1 MSNKTIILTEDDE
14 SIKLVTSSYLQDLGY
29 EVIMASNLRQLWKLI
44 EDNKGDILITDV
56 MLPDGE
62 LFDILPQITELR
74 EDLPVIVVSAKNN
87 LQTAISATK
96 QGAYEYLPK
105 PFDLDELQ
113 NLVKKALERNKTTK
127 NKSKIQKKIDK
138 QMIVGRSPAMQD
150 LYKSIARLSQND
162 LTVMIYGESG
172 TGKELVANALH
183 KYSSRSEKP
192 FIALN
197 MAAIPNDLIESEL
210 FGHEKGSFTGA
221 HQKSE
226 GKFKLA
232 EKGTLFLDEIG
243 DMPINAQTRL
253 LRVLQEGEFT
263 PIGGKE
269 KIRADTR
276 IIAATHKNLPELIDK
291 GEFREDLF
299 YRLNVIN
306 IFLPPLR
313 ERENDII
320 SLGRHYLN
328 LYSDGKKQFD
338 SSGVNFLNKAKELK
352 LEPKKFDAAG
362 FKIMEK
368 YNWPGNVRELEN
380 FIMKLCALYSDETIL
395 KEDLVFEIDNL
406 GKTDHQILESETHFS
421 KVFKNYLAKN
431 INQINRDYQGD
442 VYNFFLTEL
451 EKVLI
456 CEVLKN
462 KNGNQLKASELLGLN
477 RNTLRKKITELNI
490 DITGDN

>member
-1 MSNKTIILTEDDE
+1 MSNKTLIIAEDDE
-14 SIKLVTSSYLQDLGY
+14 SIRLVTSRYLQDLGY
-29 EVIMASNLRQLWKLI
+29 EIFMATNLKELWKLI
-44 EDNKGDILITDV
+44 ESNKGDVLITDV

-62 LFDILPQITELR
+62 LFDILPQIVEYR
-74 EDLPVIVVSAKNN
+74 ENLPVIVVSAKNN

-113 NLVKKALERNKTTK
+113 KLIKKALESKQNLKNKT
-127 NKSKIQKKIDK
+127 KIRNESEK
-138 QMIVGRSPAMQD
+138 QLIVGRSPAMQD

-172 TGKELVANALH
+172 TGKELVAKALH
-183 KYSSRSEKP
+183 KYSTRSEKP

-221 HQKSE
+221 HQKSD

-243 DMPINAQTRL
+243 DMPIDAQTRL

-269 KIRADTR
+269 KIQADTR
-276 IIAATHKNLPELIDK
+276 IIAATHKNLSNLIEK

-299 YRLNVIN
+299 YRLNVVPIS
-306 IFLPPLR
+306 IPPLR
-313 ERENDII
+313 ERKEDIPE
-320 SLGRHYLN
+320 L
-328 LYSDGKKQFD
+328 
-338 SSGVNFLNKAKELK
+338 VNHFLDKAKDLQ
-352 LEPKKFDAAG
+352 LEPKKFTTES
-362 FKIMEK
+362 FQILEK
-368 YNWPGNVRELEN
+368 YQWPGNVRELEN
-380 FIMKLCALYSDETIL
+380 FILKLCALYTDENIMN
-395 KEDLVFEIDNL
+395 EDLAEEILNLQKLDQQMLDNDNQFS
-406 GKTDHQILESETHFS
+406 KILE
-421 KVFKNYLAKN
+421 NYLSRN
-431 INQINRDYQGD
+431 INKINKEYQGD
-442 VYNFFLTEL
+442 VYNYFVTEL
-451 EKVLI
+451 EKVLLL
-456 CEVLKN
+456 EVLKN
-462 KNGNQLKASELLGLN
+462 KNGNQLKAAELLGLN

-490 DITGDN
+490 SIDQESN

>member
-1 MSNKTIILTEDDE
+1 MSNKTLIIAEDDE
-14 SIKLVTSSYLQDLGY
+14 SIRLVTSRYLQDLGY
-29 EVIMASNLRQLWKLI
+29 KIFMASNLKELWKLI
-44 EDNKGDILITDV
+44 ESNKGDVLITDV

-62 LFDILPQITELR
+62 LFDILPQIVQYR
-74 EDLPVIVVSAKNN
+74 ENLPVIVVSAKNN

-113 NLVKKALERNKTTK
+113 KLIKKALESKKNVKNKTKIK
-127 NKSKIQKKIDK
+127 NKSEK
-138 QMIVGRSPAMQD
+138 QLIVGRSTAMQD

-172 TGKELVANALH
+172 TGKELVAKALH
-183 KYSSRSEKP
+183 KYSTRSEKP

-221 HQKSE
+221 HQKSD

-243 DMPINAQTRL
+243 DMPIDAQTRL

-269 KIRADTR
+269 KIQADTR
-276 IIAATHKNLPELIDK
+276 IIAATHKNLSNLIEK

-299 YRLNVIN
+299 YRLNVVPIS
-306 IFLPPLR
+306 IPPLR
-313 ERENDII
+313 DRKEDIPE
-320 SLGRHYLN
+320 L
-328 LYSDGKKQFD
+328 
-338 SSGVNFLNKAKELK
+338 VNHFLDKAKDLK
-352 LEPKKFDAAG
+352 LEPKKFTTES
-362 FKIMEK
+362 FEILEK
-368 YNWPGNVRELEN
+368 YQWPGNVRELEN
-380 FIMKLCALYSDETIL
+380 FILKLCALYTDESIMN
-395 KEDLVFEIDNL
+395 EDLTEEIKNL
-406 GKTDHQILESETHFS
+406 QKIDQQMLDSENQFSKILE
-421 KVFKNYLAKN
+421 NYLSRN
-431 INQINRDYQGD
+431 INKINKEYQGD
-442 VYNFFLTEL
+442 VYNYFVTEL
-451 EKVLI
+451 EKVLLL
-456 CEVLKN
+456 EVLKN

-490 DITGDN
+490 NIDQESN

>member
-1 MSNKTIILTEDDE
+1 MSNKTLIIAEDDE
-14 SIKLVTSSYLQDLGY
+14 SIRLVTSRYLQDLGY
-29 EVIMASNLRQLWKLI
+29 EIFMATNLKELWKLI
-44 EDNKGDILITDV
+44 ESNKGDVLITDV

-62 LFDILPQITELR
+62 LFDILPQIVEYR
-74 EDLPVIVVSAKNN
+74 ENLPVIVVSAKNN

-113 NLVKKALERNKTTK
+113 KLIKKALESKQNLKNKT
-127 NKSKIQKKIDK
+127 KIRNESEK
-138 QMIVGRSPAMQD
+138 QLIVGRSPAMQD

-172 TGKELVANALH
+172 TGKELVAKALH
-183 KYSSRSEKP
+183 KYSTRSEKP

-221 HQKSE
+221 HQKSD

-243 DMPINAQTRL
+243 DMPIDAQTRL

-269 KIRADTR
+269 KIQADTR
-276 IIAATHKNLPELIDK
+276 IIAATHKNLSNLIEK

-299 YRLNVIN
+299 YRLNVVPIS
-306 IFLPPLR
+306 IPPLR
-313 ERENDII
+313 ERKEDIPE
-320 SLGRHYLN
+320 L
-328 LYSDGKKQFD
+328 
-338 SSGVNFLNKAKELK
+338 VNHFLDKAKDLQ
-352 LEPKKFDAAG
+352 LEPKKFTTES
-362 FKIMEK
+362 FQILEK
-368 YNWPGNVRELEN
+368 YQWPGNVRELEN
-380 FIMKLCALYSDETIL
+380 FILKLCALYTDENIMNDDLAEEIL
-395 KEDLVFEIDNL
+395 NLQKLDEQMLDADNQFS
-406 GKTDHQILESETHFS
+406 KILE
-421 KVFKNYLAKN
+421 NYLSRN
-431 INQINRDYQGD
+431 INKINKEYQGD
-442 VYNFFLTEL
+442 VYNYFVTEL
-451 EKVLI
+451 EKVLLL
-456 CEVLKN
+456 EVLKN
-462 KNGNQLKASELLGLN
+462 KNGNQLKAAELLGLN

-490 DITGDN
+490 SIDQESN

>member
-1 MSNKTIILTEDDE
+1 MSNKTLIIAEDDE
-14 SIKLVTSSYLQDLGY
+14 SIRLVTSRYLQDLGY
-29 EVIMASNLRQLWKLI
+29 EIFMATNLKELWKLI
-44 EDNKGDILITDV
+44 ESNKGDVLITDV

-62 LFDILPQITELR
+62 LFDILPQIVEYR
-74 EDLPVIVVSAKNN
+74 ENLPVIVVSAKNN

-113 NLVKKALERNKTTK
+113 KLIKKALENKQNLKNKT
-127 NKSKIQKKIDK
+127 KIRNESEK
-138 QMIVGRSPAMQD
+138 QLIVGRSPAMQD

-172 TGKELVANALH
+172 TGKELVAKALH
-183 KYSSRSEKP
+183 KYSTRSEKP

-221 HQKSE
+221 HQKSD

-243 DMPINAQTRL
+243 DMPIDAQTRL

-269 KIRADTR
+269 KIQADTR
-276 IIAATHKNLPELIDK
+276 IIAATHKNLSNLIEK

-299 YRLNVIN
+299 YRLNVVPIS
-306 IFLPPLR
+306 IPPLR
-313 ERENDII
+313 ERKEDIPE
-320 SLGRHYLN
+320 L
-328 LYSDGKKQFD
+328 
-338 SSGVNFLNKAKELK
+338 VNHFLDKAKDLQ
-352 LEPKKFDAAG
+352 LEPKKFTTES
-362 FKIMEK
+362 FQILEK
-368 YNWPGNVRELEN
+368 YQWPGNVRELEN
-380 FIMKLCALYSDETIL
+380 FILKLCALYTDENIMNDDLAEEIL
-395 KEDLVFEIDNL
+395 NLQKLDQQMLDTDNQFS
-406 GKTDHQILESETHFS
+406 KILE
-421 KVFKNYLAKN
+421 NYLSRN
-431 INQINRDYQGD
+431 INKINKEYQGD
-442 VYNFFLTEL
+442 VYNYFVTEL
-451 EKVLI
+451 EKVLLL
-456 CEVLKN
+456 EVLKN
-462 KNGNQLKASELLGLN
+462 KNGNQLKAAELLGLN

-490 DITGDN
+490 SIDQESN

>member
-1 MSNKTIILTEDDE
+1 MSNKTLIIAEDDE
-14 SIKLVTSSYLQDLGY
+14 SIRLVTSRYLQDLGY
-29 EVIMASNLRQLWKLI
+29 EIFMATNLKELWKLI
-44 EDNKGDILITDV
+44 ESNKGDVLITDV

-62 LFDILPQITELR
+62 LFDILPQIVEYR
-74 EDLPVIVVSAKNN
+74 ENLPVIVVSAKNN

-113 NLVKKALERNKTTK
+113 KLIKKALESKQNLKNKT
-127 NKSKIQKKIDK
+127 KIRNESEK
-138 QMIVGRSPAMQD
+138 QLIVGRSPAMQD

-172 TGKELVANALH
+172 TGKELVAKALH
-183 KYSSRSEKP
+183 KYSTRSEKP

-221 HQKSE
+221 HQKSD

-243 DMPINAQTRL
+243 DMPIDAQTRL

-269 KIRADTR
+269 KIQADTR
-276 IIAATHKNLPELIDK
+276 IIAATHKNLSNLIEN

-299 YRLNVIN
+299 YRLNVVPIS
-306 IFLPPLR
+306 IPPLR
-313 ERENDII
+313 ERKEDIPE
-320 SLGRHYLN
+320 L
-328 LYSDGKKQFD
+328 
-338 SSGVNFLNKAKELK
+338 VNHFLDKAKDLQ
-352 LEPKKFDAAG
+352 LEPKKFTTES
-362 FKIMEK
+362 FQILEK
-368 YNWPGNVRELEN
+368 YQWPGNVRELEN
-380 FIMKLCALYSDETIL
+380 FILKLCALYTDENIMNDDLAEEIL
-395 KEDLVFEIDNL
+395 NL
-406 GKTDHQILESETHFS
+406 QKLDQQMLDTENQFSKILE
-421 KVFKNYLAKN
+421 NYLSRN
-431 INQINRDYQGD
+431 INKINKEYQGD
-442 VYNFFLTEL
+442 VYNYFVTEL
-451 EKVLI
+451 EKVLLL
-456 CEVLKN
+456 EVLKN
-462 KNGNQLKASELLGLN
+462 KEGNQLKAAELLGLN

-490 DITGDN
+490 SIDQESN

>member
-1 MSNKTIILTEDDE
+1 MSNKTLIIAEDDE
-14 SIKLVTSSYLQDLGY
+14 SIRLVTSRYLQDLGY
-29 EVIMASNLRQLWKLI
+29 EVILASNLKELWKLI
-44 EDNKGDILITDV
+44 ESNKGDALITDV

-62 LFDILPQITELR
+62 LFDILPQIIEYR
-74 EDLPVIVVSAKNN
+74 ESLPVIVVSAKNN

-113 NLVKKALERNKTTK
+113 KLVKKALESKQNSKNKTKLK
-127 NKSKIQKKIDK
+127 NESEK
-138 QMIVGRSPAMQD
+138 QLIVGRSPSMQE

-172 TGKELVANALH
+172 TGKELVAKALH
-183 KYSSRSEKP
+183 KYSARSEKP

-221 HQKSE
+221 HQKSD

-243 DMPINAQTRL
+243 DMPIDAQTRL

-269 KIRADTR
+269 KILADTR
-276 IIAATHKNLPELIDK
+276 IIAATHKNLSSLIEK

-299 YRLNVIN
+299 YRLNVVPIN
-306 IFLPPLR
+306 IPPLR
-313 ERENDII
+313 ERKEDIPE
-320 SLGRHYLN
+320 L
-328 LYSDGKKQFD
+328 
-338 SSGVNFLNKAKELK
+338 VNHFLEKAKTLK
-352 LEPKKFDAAG
+352 LEPKKFNTES
-362 FKIMEK
+362 FQILEK
-368 YNWPGNVRELEN
+368 YQWPGNVRELEN
-380 FIMKLCALYSDETIL
+380 FILKLCALYADEIIMN
-395 KEDLVFEIDNL
+395 EDLVKEIKNLQKLDQQMLDNDSQFS
-406 GKTDHQILESETHFS
+406 KILE
-421 KVFKNYLAKN
+421 NYLSKN
-431 INQINRDYQGD
+431 INKINTEYQGD
-442 VYNFFLTEL
+442 VYNYFVTEL
-451 EKVLI
+451 EKVLLF
-456 CEVLKN
+456 EVLKN
-462 KNGNQLKASELLGLN
+462 KNGNQLKAAELLGLN

-490 DITGDN
+490 SID

>member
-1 MSNKTIILTEDDE
+1 MSNKTLIIAEDDE
-14 SIKLVTSSYLQDLGY
+14 SIRLVTSRYLQDLGY
-29 EVIMASNLRQLWKLI
+29 EIFMATNLKELWKLI
-44 EDNKGDILITDV
+44 ESNKGDVLITDV

-62 LFDILPQITELR
+62 LFDILPQIVEYR
-74 EDLPVIVVSAKNN
+74 ENLPVIVVSAKNN

-113 NLVKKALERNKTTK
+113 KLIKKALESKQNLKNKT
-127 NKSKIQKKIDK
+127 KIRNESEK
-138 QMIVGRSPAMQD
+138 QLIVGRSPAMQD

-172 TGKELVANALH
+172 TGKELVAKALH
-183 KYSSRSEKP
+183 KYSTRSEKP

-221 HQKSE
+221 HQKSD

-243 DMPINAQTRL
+243 DMPIDAQTRL

-269 KIRADTR
+269 KIQADTR
-276 IIAATHKNLPELIDK
+276 IIAATHKNLSNLIEK

-299 YRLNVIN
+299 YRLNVVPIS
-306 IFLPPLR
+306 IPPLR
-313 ERENDII
+313 ERKEDIPE
-320 SLGRHYLN
+320 L
-328 LYSDGKKQFD
+328 
-338 SSGVNFLNKAKELK
+338 VNHFLDKAKDQQ
-352 LEPKKFDAAG
+352 LEPKKFTTES
-362 FKIMEK
+362 FQILEK
-368 YNWPGNVRELEN
+368 YQWPGNVRELEN
-380 FIMKLCALYSDETIL
+380 FILKLCALYSDENIMN
-395 KEDLVFEIDNL
+395 EDLAEEILNLQKLDQQMLDTDNQFS
-406 GKTDHQILESETHFS
+406 KILE
-421 KVFKNYLAKN
+421 NYLSRN
-431 INQINRDYQGD
+431 INKINKEYQGD
-442 VYNFFLTEL
+442 VYNYFVTEL
-451 EKVLI
+451 EKVLLL
-456 CEVLKN
+456 EVLKN
-462 KNGNQLKASELLGLN
+462 KNGNQLKAAELLGLN

-490 DITGDN
+490 NIDQESN

>member
-1 MSNKTIILTEDDE
+1 MSNKTLIIAEDDE
-14 SIKLVTSSYLQDLGY
+14 SIRLVTSRYFQDLGY
-29 EVIMASNLRQLWKLI
+29 EIFMATNLKELWKLI
-44 EDNKGDILITDV
+44 ESNKGDVLITDV

-62 LFDILPQITELR
+62 LFDILPQIVEYR
-74 EDLPVIVVSAKNN
+74 ENLPVIVVSAKNN

-113 NLVKKALERNKTTK
+113 KLIKKALESKQNLKNKT
-127 NKSKIQKKIDK
+127 KIRNESEK
-138 QMIVGRSPAMQD
+138 QLIVGRSPAMQD

-172 TGKELVANALH
+172 TGKELVAKALH
-183 KYSSRSEKP
+183 KYSTRSEKP

-221 HQKSE
+221 HQKSD

-243 DMPINAQTRL
+243 DMPIDAQTRL

-269 KIRADTR
+269 KIQADTR
-276 IIAATHKNLPELIDK
+276 IIAATHKNLSNLIEK

-299 YRLNVIN
+299 YRLNVVPIS
-306 IFLPPLR
+306 IPPLR
-313 ERENDII
+313 ERKEDIPE
-320 SLGRHYLN
+320 L
-328 LYSDGKKQFD
+328 
-338 SSGVNFLNKAKELK
+338 VNHFLDKAKDLQ
-352 LEPKKFDAAG
+352 LEPKKFTTES
-362 FKIMEK
+362 FQILEK
-368 YNWPGNVRELEN
+368 YQWPGNVRELEN
-380 FIMKLCALYSDETIL
+380 FILKLCALYTDENIMNDDLAEEIL
-395 KEDLVFEIDNL
+395 NLQKLDQQMLDTDNQFS
-406 GKTDHQILESETHFS
+406 KILE
-421 KVFKNYLAKN
+421 NYLSRN
-431 INQINRDYQGD
+431 INKINKEYQGD
-442 VYNFFLTEL
+442 VYNYFVTEL
-451 EKVLI
+451 EKVLLL
-456 CEVLKN
+456 EVLKN
-462 KNGNQLKASELLGLN
+462 KNGNQLKAAELLGLN

-490 DITGDN
+490 SIDQESN

>member
-1 MSNKTIILTEDDE
+1 MSNKTLIIAEDDE
-14 SIKLVTSSYLQDLGY
+14 SIRLVTSRYLQDLGY
-29 EVIMASNLRQLWKLI
+29 EIFMATNLKELWKLI
-44 EDNKGDILITDV
+44 ESNKGDVLITDV

-62 LFDILPQITELR
+62 LFDILPQIVEYR
-74 EDLPVIVVSAKNN
+74 ENLPVIVVSAKNN

-113 NLVKKALERNKTTK
+113 KLIKKALESKQNLKNKT
-127 NKSKIQKKIDK
+127 KIRNESEK
-138 QMIVGRSPAMQD
+138 QLIVGRSPAMQD

-172 TGKELVANALH
+172 TGKELVAKALH
-183 KYSSRSEKP
+183 KYSTRSEKP

-221 HQKSE
+221 HQKSD

-243 DMPINAQTRL
+243 DMPIDAQTRL

-269 KIRADTR
+269 KIQADTR
-276 IIAATHKNLPELIDK
+276 IIAATHKNLSNLIEK

-299 YRLNVIN
+299 YRLNVVPIS
-306 IFLPPLR
+306 IPPLR
-313 ERENDII
+313 ERKEDIPE
-320 SLGRHYLN
+320 L
-328 LYSDGKKQFD
+328 
-338 SSGVNFLNKAKELK
+338 VNHFLDKAKDLQ
-352 LEPKKFDAAG
+352 LEPKKFTTES
-362 FKIMEK
+362 FQILEK
-368 YNWPGNVRELEN
+368 YQWPGNVRELEN
-380 FIMKLCALYSDETIL
+380 FILKLCALYIDENIMN
-395 KEDLVFEIDNL
+395 EDLTEEILNLQKLDQQMLDTDNQFS
-406 GKTDHQILESETHFS
+406 KILE
-421 KVFKNYLAKN
+421 NYLSRN
-431 INQINRDYQGD
+431 INKINKEYQGD
-442 VYNFFLTEL
+442 VYNYFVTEL
-451 EKVLI
+451 EKVLLL
-456 CEVLKN
+456 EVLKN
-462 KNGNQLKASELLGLN
+462 KNGNQLKAAELLGLN

-490 DITGDN
+490 SIDQESN

>member
-1 MSNKTIILTEDDE
+1 MSNKTLIIAEDDE
-14 SIKLVTSSYLQDLGY
+14 SIRLVTSRYLQDLGY
-29 EVIMASNLRQLWKLI
+29 DVILASNLKELWKLI
-44 EDNKGDILITDV
+44 ENNKGDALITDV

-62 LFDILPQITELR
+62 LFDILPQIIEYR
-74 EDLPVIVVSAKNN
+74 ESLPVIVVSAKNN

-113 NLVKKALERNKTTK
+113 KLVKKALESKQNSKNKTKLK
-127 NKSKIQKKIDK
+127 NESEK
-138 QMIVGRSPAMQD
+138 QLIVGRSPSMQE

-172 TGKELVANALH
+172 TGKELVAKALH
-183 KYSSRSEKP
+183 KYSARSEKP

-221 HQKSE
+221 HQKSD

-243 DMPINAQTRL
+243 DMPIDAQTRL

-269 KIRADTR
+269 KILADTR
-276 IIAATHKNLPELIDK
+276 IIAATHKNLSSLIEK

-299 YRLNVIN
+299 YRLNVVPIN
-306 IFLPPLR
+306 IPPLR
-313 ERENDII
+313 ERKEDIPE
-320 SLGRHYLN
+320 L
-328 LYSDGKKQFD
+328 
-338 SSGVNFLNKAKELK
+338 VNHFLEKAKTLK
-352 LEPKKFDAAG
+352 LEPKKFNTES
-362 FKIMEK
+362 FQILEK
-368 YNWPGNVRELEN
+368 YQWPGNVRELEN
-380 FIMKLCALYSDETIL
+380 FILKLCALYADEIIMN
-395 KEDLVFEIDNL
+395 EDLVKEIKNL
-406 GKTDHQILESETHFS
+406 QKLDQQMLDTDSQFSKILE
-421 KVFKNYLAKN
+421 NYLSKN
-431 INQINRDYQGD
+431 INKINTEYQGD
-442 VYNFFLTEL
+442 VYNYFVTEL
-451 EKVLI
+451 EKVLLF
-456 CEVLKN
+456 EVLKN
-462 KNGNQLKASELLGLN
+462 KNGNQLKAAELLGLN

-490 DITGDN
+490 SID

>member
-1 MSNKTIILTEDDE
+1 MSNKTLIIAEDDE
-14 SIKLVTSSYLQDLGY
+14 SIRLVTSRYLQDLGY
-29 EVIMASNLRQLWKLI
+29 EVILASNLKELWKLI
-44 EDNKGDILITDV
+44 ESNKGDALITDV

-62 LFDILPQITELR
+62 LFDILPQIIEYR
-74 EDLPVIVVSAKNN
+74 ESLPVIVVSAKNN

-113 NLVKKALERNKTTK
+113 KLVKKALESKQNSKNKTKLK
-127 NKSKIQKKIDK
+127 NESEK
-138 QMIVGRSPAMQD
+138 QLIVGRSPSMQE

-172 TGKELVANALH
+172 TGKELVAKALH
-183 KYSSRSEKP
+183 KYSARSEKP

-221 HQKSE
+221 HQKSD

-243 DMPINAQTRL
+243 DMPIDAQTRL

-269 KIRADTR
+269 KILADTR
-276 IIAATHKNLPELIDK
+276 IIAATHKNLSSLIEK

-299 YRLNVIN
+299 YRLNVVPIN
-306 IFLPPLR
+306 IPPLR
-313 ERENDII
+313 ERKEDIPE
-320 SLGRHYLN
+320 L
-328 LYSDGKKQFD
+328 
-338 SSGVNFLNKAKELK
+338 VNHFLEKAKTLK
-352 LEPKKFDAAG
+352 LEPKKFNTES
-362 FKIMEK
+362 FQILEK
-368 YNWPGNVRELEN
+368 YQWPGNVRELEN
-380 FIMKLCALYSDETIL
+380 FILKLCALYADEIIMN
-395 KEDLVFEIDNL
+395 EDLVKEIKNL
-406 GKTDHQILESETHFS
+406 QKLDQQMLDTDSQFS
-421 KVFKNYLAKN
+421 KVLENYLSKN
-431 INQINRDYQGD
+431 INKINTEYQGD
-442 VYNFFLTEL
+442 VYNYFVTEL
-451 EKVLI
+451 EKVLLF
-456 CEVLKN
+456 EVLKN
-462 KNGNQLKASELLGLN
+462 KNGNQLKAAELLGLN

-490 DITGDN
+490 SID

>member
-1 MSNKTIILTEDDE
+1 MSNKTLIIAEDDE
-14 SIKLVTSSYLQDLGY
+14 SIRLVTSRYLQDLGY
-29 EVIMASNLRQLWKLI
+29 DVILVSNLKELWKLI
-44 EDNKGDILITDV
+44 ESNKGDALITDV

-62 LFDILPQITELR
+62 LFDILPQIIEYR
-74 EDLPVIVVSAKNN
+74 ESLPVIVVSAKNN

-113 NLVKKALERNKTTK
+113 KLVKKALESKQNSKNKTKLK
-127 NKSKIQKKIDK
+127 NESEK
-138 QMIVGRSPAMQD
+138 QLIVGRSPSMQE

-172 TGKELVANALH
+172 TGKELVAKALH
-183 KYSSRSEKP
+183 KYSARSEKP

-221 HQKSE
+221 HQKSD

-243 DMPINAQTRL
+243 DMPIDAQTRL

-269 KIRADTR
+269 KILADTR
-276 IIAATHKNLPELIDK
+276 IIAATHKNLSSLIEK

-299 YRLNVIN
+299 YRLNVVPIN
-306 IFLPPLR
+306 IPPLR
-313 ERENDII
+313 ERKEDIPE
-320 SLGRHYLN
+320 L
-328 LYSDGKKQFD
+328 
-338 SSGVNFLNKAKELK
+338 VNHFLEKAKTLK
-352 LEPKKFDAAG
+352 LEPKKFNTES
-362 FKIMEK
+362 FQILEK
-368 YNWPGNVRELEN
+368 YQWPGNVRELEN
-380 FIMKLCALYSDETIL
+380 FILKLCALYADEIIMN
-395 KEDLVFEIDNL
+395 EDLVKEIKNL
-406 GKTDHQILESETHFS
+406 QKLDQQMLDTDSQFSKILE
-421 KVFKNYLAKN
+421 NYLSKN
-431 INQINRDYQGD
+431 INKINTEYQGD
-442 VYNFFLTEL
+442 VYNYFVTEL
-451 EKVLI
+451 EKVLLF
-456 CEVLKN
+456 EVLKN
-462 KNGNQLKASELLGLN
+462 KNGNQLKAAELLGLN

-490 DITGDN
+490 SID

>member
-1 MSNKTIILTEDDE
+1 MSNKTLIIAEDDE
-14 SIKLVTSSYLQDLGY
+14 SIRLVTSRYLQDLGY
-29 EVIMASNLRQLWKLI
+29 EVILASNLKELWKLI
-44 EDNKGDILITDV
+44 ESNKGDALITDV

-62 LFDILPQITELR
+62 LFDILPQIIEYR
-74 EDLPVIVVSAKNN
+74 ESLPVIVVSAKNN

-113 NLVKKALERNKTTK
+113 KLVKKALESKQNSKNKTKLK
-127 NKSKIQKKIDK
+127 NESEK
-138 QMIVGRSPAMQD
+138 QLIVGRSPSMQE

-172 TGKELVANALH
+172 TGKELVAKALH
-183 KYSSRSEKP
+183 KYSARSEKP

-221 HQKSE
+221 HQKSD

-243 DMPINAQTRL
+243 DMPIDAQTRL

-269 KIRADTR
+269 KILADTR
-276 IIAATHKNLPELIDK
+276 IIAATHKNLSSLIEK

-299 YRLNVIN
+299 YRLNVVPIN
-306 IFLPPLR
+306 IPPLR
-313 ERENDII
+313 ERKEDIPE
-320 SLGRHYLN
+320 L
-328 LYSDGKKQFD
+328 
-338 SSGVNFLNKAKELK
+338 VNHFLEKAKTLK
-352 LEPKKFDAAG
+352 LEPKKFNTES
-362 FKIMEK
+362 FQILEK
-368 YNWPGNVRELEN
+368 YQWPGNVRELEN
-380 FIMKLCALYSDETIL
+380 FILKLCALYADEIIMN
-395 KEDLVFEIDNL
+395 EDLVKEIKNL
-406 GKTDHQILESETHFS
+406 QKLDQQMLDTDSQFSKILE
-421 KVFKNYLAKN
+421 NYLSKN
-431 INQINRDYQGD
+431 INKINTEYQGD
-442 VYNFFLTEL
+442 VYNYFVTEL
-451 EKVLI
+451 EKVLLF
-456 CEVLKN
+456 EVLKN
-462 KNGNQLKASELLGLN
+462 KDGNQLKAAELLGLN

-490 DITGDN
+490 SIDQESN

>member
-1 MSNKTIILTEDDE
+1 MSNKTLIIAEDDE
-14 SIKLVTSSYLQDLGY
+14 SIRLVTSRYLQDLGY
-29 EVIMASNLRQLWKLI
+29 EIFMATNLKELWKLI
-44 EDNKGDILITDV
+44 ESNKGDVLITDV

-62 LFDILPQITELR
+62 LFDILPQIVEYR
-74 EDLPVIVVSAKNN
+74 ENLPVIVVSAKNN

-113 NLVKKALERNKTTK
+113 KLIKKALESKQNLKNKTKIRNK
-127 NKSKIQKKIDK
+127 SEK
-138 QMIVGRSPAMQD
+138 QLIVGRSPAMQD

-172 TGKELVANALH
+172 TGKELVAKALH
-183 KYSSRSEKP
+183 KYSTRSEKP

-221 HQKSE
+221 HQKSD

-243 DMPINAQTRL
+243 DMPIDAQTRL

-269 KIRADTR
+269 KIQADTR
-276 IIAATHKNLPELIDK
+276 IIAATHKNLSNLIEK

-299 YRLNVIN
+299 YRLNVVPIS
-306 IFLPPLR
+306 IPPLR
-313 ERENDII
+313 ERKEDIPE
-320 SLGRHYLN
+320 L
-328 LYSDGKKQFD
+328 
-338 SSGVNFLNKAKELK
+338 VNHFLDKAKDQQ
-352 LEPKKFDAAG
+352 LEPKKFTTES
-362 FKIMEK
+362 FQILEK
-368 YNWPGNVRELEN
+368 YQWPGNVRELEN
-380 FIMKLCALYSDETIL
+380 FILKLCALYTDENIMN
-395 KEDLVFEIDNL
+395 EDLAEEILNL
-406 GKTDHQILESETHFS
+406 QKLDQQMLDTENQFSKILE
-421 KVFKNYLAKN
+421 NYLSRN
-431 INQINRDYQGD
+431 INKINKEYQGD
-442 VYNFFLTEL
+442 VYNYFVTEL
-451 EKVLI
+451 EKVLLL
-456 CEVLKN
+456 EVLKN
-462 KNGNQLKASELLGLN
+462 KNGNQLKAAELLGLN

-490 DITGDN
+490 SIDQESN

>member
-1 MSNKTIILTEDDE
+1 MSNKTLIIAEDDE
-14 SIKLVTSSYLQDLGY
+14 SIRLVTSRYLQDLGY
-29 EVIMASNLRQLWKLI
+29 KIFMASNLKELWKLI
-44 EDNKGDILITDV
+44 ESNKGDVLITDV

-62 LFDILPQITELR
+62 LFDILPQIVEYR
-74 EDLPVIVVSAKNN
+74 ENLPVIVVSAKNN

-113 NLVKKALERNKTTK
+113 KLIKKALESKKNVKNKTKIK
-127 NKSKIQKKIDK
+127 NKSEK
-138 QMIVGRSPAMQD
+138 QLIVGRSTAMQD

-172 TGKELVANALH
+172 TGKELVAKALH
-183 KYSSRSEKP
+183 KYSTRSEKP

-221 HQKSE
+221 HQKSD

-243 DMPINAQTRL
+243 DMPIDAQTRL

-269 KIRADTR
+269 KIQADTR
-276 IIAATHKNLPELIDK
+276 IIAATHKNLSNLIEK

-299 YRLNVIN
+299 YRLNVVPIS
-306 IFLPPLR
+306 IPPLR
-313 ERENDII
+313 DRKEDIPE
-320 SLGRHYLN
+320 L
-328 LYSDGKKQFD
+328 
-338 SSGVNFLNKAKELK
+338 VNHFLDKAKDLK
-352 LEPKKFDAAG
+352 LEPKKFTTES
-362 FKIMEK
+362 FQILEK
-368 YNWPGNVRELEN
+368 YQWPGNVRELEN
-380 FIMKLCALYSDETIL
+380 FILKLCALYTDESIMN
-395 KEDLVFEIDNL
+395 EDLTEEIKNL
-406 GKTDHQILESETHFS
+406 QKIDQQMLDSENQFSKILE
-421 KVFKNYLAKN
+421 NYLSRN
-431 INQINRDYQGD
+431 INKINKEYQGD
-442 VYNFFLTEL
+442 VYNYFVTEL
-451 EKVLI
+451 EKVLLL
-456 CEVLKN
+456 EVLKN

-490 DITGDN
+490 NIDQESN

>member
-1 MSNKTIILTEDDE
+1 MSNKTLIIAEDDE
-14 SIKLVTSSYLQDLGY
+14 SIRLVTSRYLQDLGY
-29 EVIMASNLRQLWKLI
+29 EIFMATNLKELWKLI
-44 EDNKGDILITDV
+44 ESNKGDVLITDV

-62 LFDILPQITELR
+62 LFDILPQIVEYR
-74 EDLPVIVVSAKNN
+74 ENLPVIVVSAKNN

-113 NLVKKALERNKTTK
+113 KLIKKALESKQNLKNKT
-127 NKSKIQKKIDK
+127 KIRNESEK
-138 QMIVGRSPAMQD
+138 QLIVGRSPAMQD

-172 TGKELVANALH
+172 TGKELVAKALH
-183 KYSSRSEKP
+183 KYSTRSEKP

-221 HQKSE
+221 HQKSD

-243 DMPINAQTRL
+243 DMPIDAQTRL

-269 KIRADTR
+269 KIQADTR
-276 IIAATHKNLPELIDK
+276 IIAATHKNLSNLIEK

-299 YRLNVIN
+299 YRLNVVPIS
-306 IFLPPLR
+306 IPPLR
-313 ERENDII
+313 ERKEDIPE
-320 SLGRHYLN
+320 L
-328 LYSDGKKQFD
+328 
-338 SSGVNFLNKAKELK
+338 VNHFLDKAKDLQ
-352 LEPKKFDAAG
+352 LEPKKFTTES
-362 FKIMEK
+362 FQILEK
-368 YNWPGNVRELEN
+368 YQWPGNVRELEN
-380 FIMKLCALYSDETIL
+380 FILKLCALYTDENIMN
-395 KEDLVFEIDNL
+395 EDLAEEILNLQKLDEQMLDVDNQFS
-406 GKTDHQILESETHFS
+406 KILE
-421 KVFKNYLAKN
+421 NYLSRN
-431 INQINRDYQGD
+431 INKINKEYQGD
-442 VYNFFLTEL
+442 VYNYFVTEL
-451 EKVLI
+451 EKVLLL
-456 CEVLKN
+456 EVLKN
-462 KNGNQLKASELLGLN
+462 KNGNQLKAAELLGLN

-490 DITGDN
+490 SIDQESN

>member
-1 MSNKTIILTEDDE
+1 MSNKTLIIAEDDE
-14 SIKLVTSSYLQDLGY
+14 SIRLVTSRYLQDLGY
-29 EVIMASNLRQLWKLI
+29 DVILASNLKELWKLI
-44 EDNKGDILITDV
+44 ESNKGDALITDV

-62 LFDILPQITELR
+62 LFDILPQIIEYR
-74 EDLPVIVVSAKNN
+74 ESLPVIVVSAKNN

-113 NLVKKALERNKTTK
+113 KLVKKALESKQNSKNKTKLK
-127 NKSKIQKKIDK
+127 NESEK
-138 QMIVGRSPAMQD
+138 QLIVGRSPSMQE

-172 TGKELVANALH
+172 TGKELVAKALH
-183 KYSSRSEKP
+183 KYSARSEKP

-221 HQKSE
+221 HQKSD

-243 DMPINAQTRL
+243 DMPIDAQTRL

-269 KIRADTR
+269 KILADTR
-276 IIAATHKNLPELIDK
+276 IIAATHKNLSSLIEK

-299 YRLNVIN
+299 YRLNVVPIN
-306 IFLPPLR
+306 IPPLR
-313 ERENDII
+313 ERKEDIPE
-320 SLGRHYLN
+320 L
-328 LYSDGKKQFD
+328 
-338 SSGVNFLNKAKELK
+338 VNHFLEKAKTLK
-352 LEPKKFDAAG
+352 LEPKKFNTES
-362 FKIMEK
+362 FQILEK
-368 YNWPGNVRELEN
+368 YQWPGNVRELEN
-380 FIMKLCALYSDETIL
+380 FILKLCALYADEIIMN
-395 KEDLVFEIDNL
+395 EDLVKEIKNLQKLDQQMLDNDSQFS
-406 GKTDHQILESETHFS
+406 KILE
-421 KVFKNYLAKN
+421 NYLSKN
-431 INQINRDYQGD
+431 INKINTEYQGD
-442 VYNFFLTEL
+442 VYNYFVTEL
-451 EKVLI
+451 EKVLLFQ
-456 CEVLKN
+456 VLKN
-462 KNGNQLKASELLGLN
+462 KNGNQLKAAELLGLN

-490 DITGDN
+490 SID

>member
-1 MSNKTIILTEDDE
+1 MSNKTLIIAEDDE
-14 SIKLVTSSYLQDLGY
+14 SIRLVTSRYLQDLGY
-29 EVIMASNLRQLWKLI
+29 EIFMATNLKELWKLI
-44 EDNKGDILITDV
+44 ESNKGDVLITDV

-62 LFDILPQITELR
+62 LFDILPQIVEYR
-74 EDLPVIVVSAKNN
+74 ENLPVIVVSAKNN

-113 NLVKKALERNKTTK
+113 KLIKKALESKQNLKNKTKIRNK
-127 NKSKIQKKIDK
+127 SEK
-138 QMIVGRSPAMQD
+138 QLIVGRSPAMQD

-172 TGKELVANALH
+172 TGKELVAKALH
-183 KYSSRSEKP
+183 KYSTRSEKP

-221 HQKSE
+221 HQKSD

-243 DMPINAQTRL
+243 DMPIDAQTRL

-269 KIRADTR
+269 KIQADTR
-276 IIAATHKNLPELIDK
+276 IIAATHKNLSNLIEK

-299 YRLNVIN
+299 YRLNVVPIS
-306 IFLPPLR
+306 IPPLR
-313 ERENDII
+313 ERKEDIPE
-320 SLGRHYLN
+320 L
-328 LYSDGKKQFD
+328 
-338 SSGVNFLNKAKELK
+338 VNHFLDKAKDLQ
-352 LEPKKFDAAG
+352 LEPKKFTTES
-362 FKIMEK
+362 FQILEK
-368 YNWPGNVRELEN
+368 YQWPGNVRELEN
-380 FIMKLCALYSDETIL
+380 FILKLCALYTDENIMNDDLAEEIL
-395 KEDLVFEIDNL
+395 NLQKLDQQMLDTDNQFS
-406 GKTDHQILESETHFS
+406 KILE
-421 KVFKNYLAKN
+421 NYLSRN
-431 INQINRDYQGD
+431 INKINKEYQGD
-442 VYNFFLTEL
+442 VYNYFVTEL
-451 EKVLI
+451 EKVLLL
-456 CEVLKN
+456 EVLKN
-462 KNGNQLKASELLGLN
+462 KNGNQLKAAELLGLN

-490 DITGDN
+490 SIDQESN

>member
-1 MSNKTIILTEDDE
+1 MSNKTLIIAEDDE
-14 SIKLVTSSYLQDLGY
+14 SIRLVTSRYLQDLGY
-29 EVIMASNLRQLWKLI
+29 EIFMATNLKELWKLI
-44 EDNKGDILITDV
+44 ESNKGDVLITDV

-62 LFDILPQITELR
+62 LFDILPQIVEYR
-74 EDLPVIVVSAKNN
+74 ENLPVIVVSAKNN

-113 NLVKKALERNKTTK
+113 KLIKKALESKQNLKNKTKIRNK
-127 NKSKIQKKIDK
+127 SEK
-138 QMIVGRSPAMQD
+138 QLIVGRSPAMQD

-172 TGKELVANALH
+172 TGKELVAKALH
-183 KYSSRSEKP
+183 KYSTRSEKP

-221 HQKSE
+221 HQKSD

-243 DMPINAQTRL
+243 DMPIDAQTRL

-269 KIRADTR
+269 KIQADTR
-276 IIAATHKNLPELIDK
+276 IIAATHKNLSNLIEK

-299 YRLNVIN
+299 YRLNVVPIS
-306 IFLPPLR
+306 IPPLR
-313 ERENDII
+313 ERKEDIPE
-320 SLGRHYLN
+320 L
-328 LYSDGKKQFD
+328 
-338 SSGVNFLNKAKELK
+338 VNHFLDKAKDLQ
-352 LEPKKFDAAG
+352 LEPKKFTTES
-362 FKIMEK
+362 FQILEK
-368 YNWPGNVRELEN
+368 YQWPGNVRELEN
-380 FIMKLCALYSDETIL
+380 FILKLCALYTDENIMNDDLAEEIL
-395 KEDLVFEIDNL
+395 NL
-406 GKTDHQILESETHFS
+406 QKLDQQMLDTENQFSKILE
-421 KVFKNYLAKN
+421 NYLSRN
-431 INQINRDYQGD
+431 INKINKEYQGD
-442 VYNFFLTEL
+442 VYNYFVTEL
-451 EKVLI
+451 EKVLLL
-456 CEVLKN
+456 EVLKN
-462 KNGNQLKASELLGLN
+462 KNGNQLKAAELLGLN

-490 DITGDN
+490 SIDQESN

>member
-1 MSNKTIILTEDDE
+1 MSNKTLIIAEDDE
-14 SIKLVTSSYLQDLGY
+14 SIRLVTSRYLQDLGY
-29 EVIMASNLRQLWKLI
+29 EIFMATNLKELWKLI
-44 EDNKGDILITDV
+44 ESNKGDVLITDV

-62 LFDILPQITELR
+62 LFDILPQIVEYR
-74 EDLPVIVVSAKNN
+74 ENLPVIVVSAKNN

-113 NLVKKALERNKTTK
+113 KLIKKALESKQNLKNKT
-127 NKSKIQKKIDK
+127 KIRNESEK
-138 QMIVGRSPAMQD
+138 QLIVGRSPAMQD

-172 TGKELVANALH
+172 TGKELVAKALH
-183 KYSSRSEKP
+183 KYSTRSEKP

-221 HQKSE
+221 HQKSD

-243 DMPINAQTRL
+243 DMPIDAQTRL

-269 KIRADTR
+269 KIQADTR
-276 IIAATHKNLPELIDK
+276 IIAATHKNLSNLIEN

-299 YRLNVIN
+299 YRLNVVPIS
-306 IFLPPLR
+306 IPPLR
-313 ERENDII
+313 ERKEDIPE
-320 SLGRHYLN
+320 L
-328 LYSDGKKQFD
+328 
-338 SSGVNFLNKAKELK
+338 VNHFLDKAKDLQ
-352 LEPKKFDAAG
+352 LEPKKFTTES
-362 FKIMEK
+362 FQILEK
-368 YNWPGNVRELEN
+368 YQWPGNVRELEN
-380 FIMKLCALYSDETIL
+380 FILKLCALYTDENIMN
-395 KEDLVFEIDNL
+395 EDLAEEILNLQKLDQQMLDTDNQFS
-406 GKTDHQILESETHFS
+406 KILE
-421 KVFKNYLAKN
+421 NYLSRN
-431 INQINRDYQGD
+431 INKINKEYQGD
-442 VYNFFLTEL
+442 VYNYFVTEL
-451 EKVLI
+451 EKVLLL
-456 CEVLKN
+456 EVLKN
-462 KNGNQLKASELLGLN
+462 KNGNQLKAAELLGLN

-490 DITGDN
+490 SIDQESN